1 MADTPENTGPAPNDD
16 DKTCLSFG
24 QKFSYAWGQ
33 MAVSLSPAVIGSYL
47 IYFYNGGDEEGG
59 KNILLVSA
67 AAMAV
72 AGLAPKVIEAI
83 AEPLIGHVSDTY
95 TTRFG
100 RRMPWI
106 IFGTPLLMLFSVLIW
121 FPPDKAGLGHV
132 WATIFGVSLSPNF
145 VWLVLMHTGFWLLY
159 SAVVAP
165 YLSLLP
171 EITPYKN
178 ERIKLSEFMAYSDVL
193 GNAAGTAG
201 LGFMIDLFEHGANI
215 GPFHLE
221 NAFEVSGLLIGAIF
235 LVSFYV
241 SISRVRERPAQD
253 IKPPEFHFWQS
264 VRETLRNPAFPAY
277 VAAST
282 AIRMG
287 LDIVLAALPFIVVK
301 LMNLAP
307 GYAGYLQGV
316 ILLGSMFLFPL
327 VSRFAAKRGKKKIF
341 KLSLIWFCGCFLL
354 LTMVKHFP
362 FLGYPV
368 AGVAALFGKTLA
380 PSWISFAHSIVVL
393 ALCAFAVAVIFVV
406 QRPILSDVID
416 HDEKLT
422 GYRREAM
429 YNGMEGFFT
438 KLGSGA
444 AYFIVPLLYLY
455 FGATTDKPYGIIA
468 APLVGAV
475 VFFIGWVVFR
485 LYPIEQ

>member
-1 MADTPENTGPAPNDD
+1 MAETTERNDGDGNDD
-16 DKTCLSFG
+16 DKKCLSWG

-33 MAVSLSPAVIGSYL
+33 MAVSLSPAVISSYL
-47 IYFYNGGDEEGG
+47 IYFYNGGDEEAG

-72 AGLAPKVIEAI
+72 AGLAPKILEAI
-83 AEPLIGHVSDTY
+83 AEPLIGHISDTY
-95 TTRFG
+95 STRFG

-106 IFGTPLLMLFSVLIW
+106 IFGTPLLALFSVLIW
-121 FPPDKAGLGHV
+121 FPPDKTGLGHV
-132 WATIFGVSLSPNF
+132 WGTVLGVSLSPNF
-145 VWLVLMHTGFWLLY
+145 VWLLIMHTGFWLLY

-201 LGFMIDLFEHGANI
+201 LGFLIDLFEHGLTL
-215 GPFHLE
+215 GPVRLD
-221 NAFEVSGLLIGAIF
+221 NSFEVSGLLIGLIF

-264 VRETLRNPAFPAY
+264 VRETLKNPAFPGY
-277 VAAST
+277 VAAAT
-282 AIRMG
+282 AIRTG

-301 LMNLAP
+301 LMKLEP

-316 ILLGSMFLFPL
+316 ILLGSMFLFPV

-341 KLSLIWFCGCFLL
+341 SLSLIWFAGCFVLL
-354 LTMVKHFP
+354 AFVKHFP
-362 FLGYPV
+362 FLGYP
-368 AGVAALFGKTLA
+368 ALGVAMLFGKTMA
-380 PSWISFAHSIVVL
+380 PSWVSFAHSIVVL

-444 AYFIVPLLYLY
+444 AYFTVPLLYLF
-455 FGATTDKPYGIIA
+455 FGSTAEHPWGILA
-468 APLVGAV
+468 APIAGAV
-475 VFFIGWVVFR
+475 IFVIGWLVFR
-485 LYPIEQ
+485 TYPIEK